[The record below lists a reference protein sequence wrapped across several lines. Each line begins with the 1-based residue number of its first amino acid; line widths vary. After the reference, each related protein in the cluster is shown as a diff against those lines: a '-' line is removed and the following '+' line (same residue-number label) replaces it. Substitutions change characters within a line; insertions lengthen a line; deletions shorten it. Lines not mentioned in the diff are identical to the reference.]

1 MLGEAKNLESCLVQ
15 KQEVQMWEPVTQLSM
30 KPKVLFGVCSGR
42 LKKLQCAVP
51 GDGSG
56 PGTATQEEWSV
67 HLLPESLF

>member
-1 MLGEAKNLESCLVQ
+1 MGTSDPAQHEAGGLR
-15 KQEVQMWEPVTQLSM
+15 LSGD
-30 KPKVLFGVCSGR
+30 VLFGVCSGR

-67 HLLPESLF
+67 RLLPDSLFRFIQLGRPA